1 MIDLTKVMVGWLLIC
16 ERGESRINKKNIFW
30 FSLPGKMVYDSVI
43 PSWMLWGAS
52 MTIFKQSVALACFA
66 IVAFSGSQVVAAGTL
81 KDFQESEETPL
92 HKNFLSL
99 AQDLES
105 QLEVPETIA
114 EVVNTNPEVETI
126 AEVVNTN
133 SQETPQY
140 LSEINENSPSTDAI
154 DLNVVSIQ
162 PQWRIAEEIALGD
175 DTLGDDIIAQSW
187 QDNPRRAADRNNR
200 RLSNHFNYFAVGG
213 NIGITGNASGLGKGG
228 GGTLGKTGY
237 SENLSLHTGGVL
249 IGEGASVTALT
260 YSFPMRVDTGGIV
273 ASPFIGAGIIYADLF
288 NSDFSF
294 GPLFMTGVDVPISY
308 SFILTGRFNVGYIRE
323 TTEVGVMLG
332 VGYVYTRSIW
342 NILGIF

>member
-1 MIDLTKVMVGWLLIC
+1 
-16 ERGESRINKKNIFW
+16 
-30 FSLPGKMVYDSVI
+30 MVYDSVI

-66 IVAFSGSQVVAAGTL
+66 IVAFSGSQVLAAGTI
-81 KDFQESEETPL
+81 KDFQESQETPVN
-92 HKNFLSL
+92 KNFLSL

-114 EVVNTNPEVETI
+114 EVVDTNG
-126 AEVVNTN
+126 
-133 SQETPQY
+133 QETPQY
-140 LSEINENSPSTDAI
+140 LSEISENSPSTDAI
-154 DLNVVSIQ
+154 DLNVVAIQ

-175 DTLGDDIIAQSW
+175 DILGDDIIARRSW
-187 QDNPRRAADRNNR
+187 RDNPRRAADRNNR

-249 IGEGASVTALT
+249 IGEGASVAALT
-260 YSFPMRVDTGGIV
+260 YSFPMRVDTGGVV

-294 GPLFMTGVDVPISY
+294 GPLFMTGIDVPISY
-308 SFILTGRFNVGYIRE
+308 SFIFTSRFNVGYIRE

-342 NILGIF
+342 NVLGIF

>member
-1 MIDLTKVMVGWLLIC
+1 
-16 ERGESRINKKNIFW
+16 
-30 FSLPGKMVYDSVI
+30 
-43 PSWMLWGAS
+43 

-66 IVAFSGSQVVAAGTL
+66 IVAFSGSQVLAAGTI
-81 KDFQESEETPL
+81 KDFQESQETPVN
-92 HKNFLSL
+92 KNFLSS

-114 EVVNTNPEVETI
+114 EVVDTNG
-126 AEVVNTN
+126 
-133 SQETPQY
+133 QETPQY
-140 LSEINENSPSTDAI
+140 LSEISENSPSTDAI
-154 DLNVVSIQ
+154 DLNVVARK

-175 DTLGDDIIAQSW
+175 DILGDDIIARRSW
-187 QDNPRRAADRNNR
+187 RDNPRRAADRNNR

-237 SENLSLHTGGVL
+237 SESLSLHTGGVL
-249 IGEGASVTALT
+249 IGEGASVAALT
-260 YSFPMRVDTGGIV
+260 YSFPMRVDTGGVV

-294 GPLFMTGVDVPISY
+294 GPLFMTGIDVPISY
-308 SFILTGRFNVGYIRE
+308 SFIFTSRFNVGYIRE

-342 NILGIF
+342 NVLGIF

>member
-1 MIDLTKVMVGWLLIC
+1 
-16 ERGESRINKKNIFW
+16 
-30 FSLPGKMVYDSVI
+30 
-43 PSWMLWGAS
+43 

-105 QLEVPETIA
+105 QLEVPETIAEVVNTNPEVETIAEVFNTNPEVETIA

>member
-1 MIDLTKVMVGWLLIC
+1 
-16 ERGESRINKKNIFW
+16 
-30 FSLPGKMVYDSVI
+30 
-43 PSWMLWGAS
+43 
-52 MTIFKQSVALACFA
+52 MTIFKQSVALACFS

-105 QLEVPETIA
+105 QLEVPETIAEVVNTNPEVETIAEVVNTNPEVETIAEVVNTNPEVETIA

>member
-1 MIDLTKVMVGWLLIC
+1 
-16 ERGESRINKKNIFW
+16 
-30 FSLPGKMVYDSVI
+30 
-43 PSWMLWGAS
+43 

-66 IVAFSGSQVVAAGTL
+66 IVALSGSQVLAAGTI
-81 KDFQESEETPL
+81 KDFQESEETPVN
-92 HKNFLSL
+92 KNFLSL

-114 EVVNTNPEVETI
+114 EL
-126 AEVVNTN
+126 VNTN

-154 DLNVVSIQ
+154 DLNVVAIQ

-175 DTLGDDIIAQSW
+175 DILGDDIIAQSW

-200 RLSNHFNYFAVGG
+200 RLSNHFSYFAVGG
-213 NIGITGNASGLGKGG
+213 NIGVTGNASGLGKGG
-228 GGTLGKTGY
+228 GGTLSKAGY